1 MVPQPA
7 MEFVVHGITAF
18 MIVRDEEQ
26 MLPGCLDSLIG
37 VVDALVVLDTGSC
50 DRTLAVAETARNR
63 FRSVIIQSR
72 IFDGFGPSR
81 QAALELIETPWALW
95 VDADERLSGPLQR
108 ELQAMTDDH
117 RVAAYSIPFRSH
129 VLGRTMTCRELAGQR
144 HLRLFRTASARF
156 VGAVH
161 ESVQLGAGKV
171 VAELK
176 GPMEHHSMQ
185 SWRAYWKK
193 VDQYTQ
199 LESASGSRGYAA
211 AHLLIALP
219 AELWRQGIWRGCWR
233 DGWPGF
239 VWAWTSGL
247 GSVLRDWRRLTR

>member
-1 MVPQPA
+1 MVPRPA
-7 MEFVVHGITAF
+7 MEFIVDGITAL

-26 MLPGCLDSLIG
+26 ILPGCLDTLVG
-37 VVDALVVLDTGSC
+37 VVDALVVLDTGSR

-63 FRSVIIQSR
+63 FRSVTIQSHV
-72 IFDGFGPSR
+72 FDGFGPSR
-81 QAALELIETPWALW
+81 QAALELVETPWTLW
-95 VDADERLSGPLQR
+95 IDADERLSETLQR
-108 ELQAMTDDH
+108 ELQATTDNH
-117 RVAAYSIPFRSH
+117 RVNAYTIPFRSH
-129 VLGRTMTCRELAGQR
+129 VLGRAMTCRELTGQR
-144 HLRLFRTASARF
+144 HLRLFRTASARV

-161 ESVQLGAGKV
+161 ESVQLEARTS
-171 VAELK
+171 AADLK

-185 SWRAYWKK
+185 SWRAYWQK

-219 AELWRQGIWRGCWR
+219 AELWRLGIWRGCWR

-247 GSVLRDWRRLTR
+247 GSILRDWRRLTR